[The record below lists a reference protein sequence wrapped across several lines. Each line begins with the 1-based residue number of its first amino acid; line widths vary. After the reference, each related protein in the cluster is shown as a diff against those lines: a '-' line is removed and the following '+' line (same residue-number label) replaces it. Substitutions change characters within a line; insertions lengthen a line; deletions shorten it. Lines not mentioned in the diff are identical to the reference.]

1 MIASREEEAHAMVW
15 TLAHD
20 PGGEDAGSL
29 GILLALDFLA
39 QSSHPHPGVI
49 AEEDRGLGRVFLQV
63 FEHRLQA
70 PGHSIHLFPLHRG
83 GQGNSQALLQSFQP
97 MEGHPAAIAHQTH
110 HHPDTDII
118 LFGPGLGRRRR
129 REHFAAGVAAQLLQ
143 LMDQCAHGRLSSHA
157 DRHRRL
163 LPPPQL
169 SLGAL
174 RAPLSRGQGSV

>member
-1 MIASREEEAHAMVW
+1 MNEHLSQVFPGMIASREEEAHAMVL

-20 PGGEDAGSL
+20 PGGEDAGSF

-63 FEHRLQA
+63 FEHRFQA

-97 MEGHPAAIAHQTH
+97 MEGHPAAITHEPH
-110 HHPDTDII
+110 HHPHARIVLLTTR
-118 LFGPGLGRRRR
+118 LGGRLGR
-129 REHFAAGVAAQLLQ
+129 EDLAASIAPKPLHFV
-143 LMDQCAHGRLSSHA
+143 DQCPDRRLSV
-157 DRHRRL
+157 DRNGCG
-163 LPPPQL
+163 
-169 SLGAL
+169 GA
-174 RAPLSRGQGSV
+174 G